1 MSDIEKKQDEEYY
14 EKLMLNLTDKKSHGY
29 RKAYRK
35 LYYLRN
41 AENIKQYQRAYYKR
55 RREGLPSNRVKKEKK
70 LRFRIIKKD
79 IVIHFE

>member
-1 MSDIEKKQDEEYY
+1 MSESEAIHDEAFY
-14 EKLMLNLTDKKSHGY
+14 EKLLHNFTDKTDPNY

-41 AENIKQYQRAYYKR
+41 AETIKEYQRAYYKR
-55 RREGLPSNRVKKEKK
+55 RREGLPPKRIKKEAQAGFK
-70 LRFRIIKKD
+70 IIKKN

>member
-1 MSDIEKKQDEEYY
+1 MSESEAIHDEAYY
-14 EKLMLNLTDKKSHGY
+14 EKQMHSFTDKTDPNY

-41 AENIKQYQRAYYKR
+41 AETIKEYQRAYYKR
-55 RREGLPSNRVKKEKK
+55 RREGLPPKRLKKGANMGFK
-70 LRFRIIKKD
+70 IIKKD